1 MIIEHLH
8 LSPSVVVT
16 FYVPVK
22 TPLRE
27 IDIMSEAMLG
37 IVNTDN
43 GQSRFLLVFCDQ

>member
-8 LSPSVVVT
+8 LPPCAIVT

-43 GQSRFLLVFCDQ
+43 GQSRFFVVVCDQ